1 MQLRNIKELDV
12 RGKRVIVRA
21 GLNVP
26 IASGRVIDTF
36 RLARAVKTIEFL
48 AQRGARVIVL
58 GHLGR
63 ASESLHPVV
72 NALKGYM
79 KDVPVRMIESAPVNS
94 LPEIEKM
101 KDGEVVVLENVRR
114 FIGEEENDPAL
125 VKALAELG
133 EIFVMDAFSDAH
145 RKHASI
151 IGIAGLLPSYAGF
164 LVEEEV
170 QKLSEALLPQRPA
183 VAIIGGAKFETK
195 EPLIEKLASIYD
207 RVCVG
212 GAIVNDFYKAK
223 GLNVGASLVSEK
235 GPSQEILNHPRIEIP
250 FDIVA
255 ATENTSH
262 VIAPEGVADD
272 EKIVDAGPMTGKL
285 WTGYIQEAQFVLMNG
300 PLGMYERGF
309 NAETE
314 NLARALSTS
323 KARAVVGGGDTIA
336 ALTRTHFDESRIYLS
351 TGGGAML
358 QFLAEGT
365 LPGLEALVDK

>member
-1 MQLRNIKELDV
+1 MY
-12 RGKRVIVRA
+12 KR
-21 GLNVP
+21 
-26 IASGRVIDTF
+26 
-36 RLARAVKTIEFL
+36 
-48 AQRGARVIVL
+48 Q
-58 GHLGR
+58 
-63 ASESLHPVV
+63 
-72 NALKGYM
+72 
-79 KDVPVRMIESAPVNS
+79 
-94 LPEIEKM
+94 
-101 KDGEVVVLENVRR
+101 
-114 FIGEEENDPAL
+114 
-125 VKALAELG
+125 
-133 EIFVMDAFSDAH
+133 
-145 RKHASI
+145 
-151 IGIAGLLPSYAGF
+151 
-164 LVEEEV
+164 
-170 QKLSEALLPQRPA
+170 
-183 VAIIGGAKFETK
+183 
-195 EPLIEKLASIYD
+195 IEKLASIYD